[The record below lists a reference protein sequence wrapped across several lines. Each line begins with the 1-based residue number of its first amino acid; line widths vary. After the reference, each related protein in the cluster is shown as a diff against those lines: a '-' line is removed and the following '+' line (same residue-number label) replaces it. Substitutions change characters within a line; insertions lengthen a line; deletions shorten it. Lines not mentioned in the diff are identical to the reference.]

1 MLSVVDLV
9 PGMPALRRQAP
20 APWAPDSRSV
30 VDAIVPS
37 WSLILEADGRAFHQR
52 RADFER
58 DRWRDAEAAIHG
70 FHVMRFTYRR
80 MEHDRVGI
88 VDQLVRFGRARRLA
102 A

>member
-1 MLSVVDLV
+1 MLSIVESVPSMPSPKRQVD
-9 PGMPALRRQAP
+9 
-20 APWAPDSRSV
+20 APWAPDSRSI
-30 VDAIVPS
+30 VDAIVPG

-70 FHVMRFTYRR
+70 FHVMRFTHRR
-80 MEHDRVGI
+80 MEHDRDGI